1 MPSGSRFAVLLG
13 AAFLLVVLI
22 DGGSVVLTSLSV
34 PDDTAAA
41 GQAGAAAVEG
51 VPPAERSVITA
62 FDAAQ
67 TAGTGNS
74 LRVHTKDFMLYRD
87 GRVSL
92 TASRVAPTLVFHRL
106 AWLRDRAVVT
116 SSTTAQPMPFS

>member
-1 MPSGSRFAVLLG
+1 
-13 AAFLLVVLI
+13 
-22 DGGSVVLTSLSV
+22 VVLTSLSV

-51 VPPAERSVITA
+51 VSATPRSAMTA

-67 TAGTGNS
+67 VAGIGTS
-74 LRVHTKDFMLYRD
+74 LRVHTKGFRLFPD

-92 TASRVAPTLVFHRL
+92 TASRVAPTLVLHRL
-106 AWLRDRAVVT
+106 PWFRDRAVIT
-116 SSTTAQPMPFS
+116 SSTTAQPLPFS